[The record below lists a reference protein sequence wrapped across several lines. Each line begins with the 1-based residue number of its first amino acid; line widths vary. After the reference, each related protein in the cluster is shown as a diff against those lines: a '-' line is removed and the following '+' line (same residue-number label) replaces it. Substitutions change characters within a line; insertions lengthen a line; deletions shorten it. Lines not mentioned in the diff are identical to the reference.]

1 MPKTKPKAKFKT
13 REIPEGSLL
22 TPQFKG
28 PLPPKCG
35 ISRCVGGAP
44 CTEGRRRLALYVTYD
59 GGTFV
64 RDASGLYFA
73 IEAAD
78 CGASCFCDAVATL
91 LPPCVHCG
99 VCLWASPSHAGV
111 WRDYA
116 GSCTCETVDPD
127 LFAKHEPMTF
137 AQMSKSKQAQKVL
150 VIA

>member
-1 MPKTKPKAKFKT
+1 MPEVRK
-13 REIPEGSLL
+13 IPEGSLL

-91 LPPCVHCG
+91 LPPCRHCG
-99 VCLWASPSHAGV
+99 VALWSNDHKSDEWVDDEGASACDNWEVAEPGDMPAM
-111 WRDYA
+111 
-116 GSCTCETVDPD
+116 T
-127 LFAKHEPMTF
+127 HEPMTIQ
-137 AQMSKSKQAQKVL
+137 QMGKQAASK
-150 VIA
+150 AA